1 MLRHGL
7 KNALIP
13 IVTVVGVQAG
23 YLLGGAVLTETVFA
37 WPGVGTLMVQGIL
50 ARDFPLVQGCVL
62 VVALASSSS
71 TWRSTAL
78 RVARSTHPLRVSG
91 LSVASPASTTHARAA
106 ARTLRALG
114 RIARAIGWPCGWAR
128 LLAVARGR
136 RAWLAAA
143 RPGHGGH
150 TESPA
155 AAADP
160 GSSRSGT
167 DEFGRDLLAR
177 LVWGA
182 RVSLL
187 AGVATAA
194 ASMVVGVTLGILG
207 GFYTGW
213 VETVVMR
220 LTDILMAFPYILLAI
235 AIVAGLGPGLRNAMI
250 AIAIVGFPIYTRL
263 VRSIVLSLRE
273 REFVEAARAL
283 GATDP
288 VMLGRHILPHLL
300 SPVIVAF
307 SLDVGAKILA
317 TAGLSFLG
325 LGTQPPTADWG
336 SMLATGRQF
345 VILSPHVVLLP
356 GLAIFVIV
364 LALNLVGD
372 ALRDLLD
379 PRAAVR

>member
-1 MLRHGL
+1 MNRRWARHRL
-7 KNALIP
+7 ALLALI
-13 IVTVVGVQAG
+13 VLAGVV
-23 YLLGGAVLTETVFA
+23 
-37 WPGVGTLMVQGIL
+37 
-50 ARDFPLVQGCVL
+50 
-62 VVALASSSS
+62 
-71 TWRSTAL
+71 
-78 RVARSTHPLRVSG
+78 
-91 LSVASPASTTHARAA
+91 
-106 ARTLRALG
+106 
-114 RIARAIGWPCGWAR
+114 
-128 LLAVARGR
+128 
-136 RAWLAAA
+136 LAAGLA
-143 RPGHGGH
+143 PYLPLADPDAVDTVQRLKPPLTPGHLL
-150 TESPA
+150 
-155 AAADP
+155 
-160 GSSRSGT
+160 GT
-167 DEFGRDLLAR
+167 DEFGRDLLSR

-187 AGVATAA
+187 AGAATAA
-194 ASMVVGVTLGILG
+194 AAMLIGVLLGVLSG
-207 GFYTGW
+207 YYSGW
-213 VETVVMR
+213 PETVIMR

-263 VRSIVLSLRE
+263 VRGIVLSVRG

-283 GATDP
+283 GSTDRLIL
-288 VMLGRHILPHLL
+288 VRHIVPQLL

-379 PRAAVR
+379 PRAYSS

>member
-1 MLRHGL
+1 MNRRWARNQLAL
-7 KNALIP
+7 LALI
-13 IVTVVGVQAG
+13 VLAGVV
-23 YLLGGAVLTETVFA
+23 
-37 WPGVGTLMVQGIL
+37 
-50 ARDFPLVQGCVL
+50 
-62 VVALASSSS
+62 
-71 TWRSTAL
+71 
-78 RVARSTHPLRVSG
+78 
-91 LSVASPASTTHARAA
+91 
-106 ARTLRALG
+106 
-114 RIARAIGWPCGWAR
+114 
-128 LLAVARGR
+128 
-136 RAWLAAA
+136 LAACLA
-143 RPGHGGH
+143 PYLPLADPDAVDTVQRLKPPFTPGHLL
-150 TESPA
+150 
-155 AAADP
+155 
-160 GSSRSGT
+160 GT
-167 DEFGRDLLAR
+167 DEFGRDLLSR

-187 AGVATAA
+187 AGAATAA
-194 ASMVVGVTLGILG
+194 AAMLIGVLLGVLSG
-207 GFYTGW
+207 YYSGW
-213 VETVVMR
+213 PETVIMR

-263 VRSIVLSLRE
+263 VRSIVLSVRG

-283 GATDP
+283 GSTDRLIL
-288 VMLGRHILPHLL
+288 VRHVVPQLL

-345 VILSPHVVLLP
+345 VVLSPHVVLLP

-372 ALRDLLD
+372 ALRDFLD
-379 PRAAVR
+379 PRTYSS

>member
-1 MLRHGL
+1 MNETSSAGDIRATTVSAVAERAAGRVPQRRSLARHAGRNRL
-7 KNALIP
+7 AL
-13 IVTVVGVQAG
+13 VAALTLLAAVGVA
-23 YLLGGAVLTETVFA
+23 
-37 WPGVGTLMVQGIL
+37 
-50 ARDFPLVQGCVL
+50 
-62 VVALASSSS
+62 
-71 TWRSTAL
+71 
-78 RVARSTHPLRVSG
+78 
-91 LSVASPASTTHARAA
+91 
-106 ARTLRALG
+106 
-114 RIARAIGWPCGWAR
+114 
-128 LLAVARGR
+128 LLAP
-136 RAWLAAA
+136 WLPLSDPDAVDTPNRL
-143 RPGHGGH
+143 RPPLTTGHQL
-150 TESPA
+150 
-155 AAADP
+155 
-160 GSSRSGT
+160 GT

-187 AGVATAA
+187 AGVATASA
-194 ASMVVGVTLGILG
+194 AMLVGVMLGILG

-213 VETVVMR
+213 IETAVMR
-220 LTDILMAFPYILLAI
+220 LTDVLMAFPYILLAI

-250 AIAIVGFPIYTRL
+250 AIAIVGFPFYTRL
-263 VRSIVLSLRE
+263 VRGVVLSLRE

-283 GATDP
+283 GATDS
-288 VMLGRHILPHLL
+288 LILARHVLPHLL

-325 LGTQPPTADWG
+325 LGSQPPTADWG

-356 GLAIFVIV
+356 GLAIFAVV

-379 PRAAVR
+379 PRAQAR

>member
-1 MLRHGL
+1 MSRR
-7 KNALIP
+7 
-13 IVTVVGVQAG
+13 
-23 YLLGGAVLTETVFA
+23 LT
-37 WPGVGTLMVQGIL
+37 GNRL
-50 ARDFPLVQGCVL
+50 A
-62 VVALASSSS
+62 VVAFLVILGTVGA
-71 TWRSTAL
+71 AL
-78 RVARSTHPLRVSG
+78 FAPYLPLSDPDTVDTPNR
-91 LSVASPASTTHARAA
+91 
-106 ARTLRALG
+106 LRPPLT
-114 RIARAIGWPCGWAR
+114 
-128 LLAVARGR
+128 
-136 RAWLAAA
+136 
-143 RPGHGGH
+143 PGHWL
-150 TESPA
+150 
-155 AAADP
+155 
-160 GSSRSGT
+160 GT

-182 RVSLL
+182 RVSLV
-187 AGVATAA
+187 AGAATAA
-194 ASMVVGVTLGILG
+194 AAMLIGVVLGVFG
-207 GFYTGW
+207 GYYTGW
-213 VETVVMR
+213 SETVIMR

-250 AIAIVGFPIYTRL
+250 AITIVGFPIYTRL
-263 VRSIVLSLRE
+263 VRGIVLSVRE

-283 GATDP
+283 GSTDRLIL
-288 VMLGRHILPHLL
+288 VRHIVPQLL
-300 SPVIVAF
+300 SPVVVAF

-379 PRAAVR
+379 PRTYAR

>member
-1 MLRHGL
+1 MSRRFGRSRLAVL
-7 KNALIP
+7 ATLVI
-13 IVTVVGVQAG
+13 VGV
-23 YLLGGAVLTETVFA
+23 VL
-37 WPGVGTLMVQGIL
+37 
-50 ARDFPLVQGCVL
+50 
-62 VVALASSSS
+62 
-71 TWRSTAL
+71 
-78 RVARSTHPLRVSG
+78 
-91 LSVASPASTTHARAA
+91 AA
-106 ARTLRALG
+106 
-114 RIARAIGWPCGWAR
+114 
-128 LLAVARGR
+128 LLAPY
-136 RAWLAAA
+136 L
-143 RPGHGGH
+143 PL
-150 TESPA
+150 
-155 AAADP
+155 ADP
-160 GSSRSGT
+160 DTVDTPNRLSPPLTAGHFLGT
-167 DEFGRDLLAR
+167 DEFGRDLLSR

-182 RVSLL
+182 RISLL
-187 AGVATAA
+187 AGAATAA
-194 ASMVVGVTLGILG
+194 AAMLFGVVLGVFG
-207 GFYTGW
+207 GYYSGW
-213 VETVVMR
+213 PEAVIMR

-263 VRSIVLSLRE
+263 VRGIVLSVRG

-283 GATDP
+283 GSPDRLILA
-288 VMLGRHILPHLL
+288 RHIVPQLI
-300 SPVIVAF
+300 SPVVVAF

-379 PRAAVR
+379 PRTYLR

>member
-1 MLRHGL
+1 VSVRAADVGRPG
-7 KNALIP
+7 AL
-13 IVTVVGVQAG
+13 
-23 YLLGGAVLTETVFA
+23 
-37 WPGVGTLMVQGIL
+37 
-50 ARDFPLVQGCVL
+50 
-62 VVALASSSS
+62 
-71 TWRSTAL
+71 
-78 RVARSTHPLRVSG
+78 
-91 LSVASPASTTHARAA
+91 ARAA
-106 ARTLRALG
+106 PAPTLSRAL
-114 RIARAIGWPCGWAR
+114 AR
-128 LLAVARGR
+128 LARRNRLAV
-136 RAWLAAA
+136 LAALSLVA
-143 RPGHGGH
+143 AVGLALAAPWLPLLDPDAVDTVKRLGPPLTPGH
-150 TESPA
+150 PL
-155 AAADP
+155 
-160 GSSRSGT
+160 GT

-187 AGVATAA
+187 AGVGTAA
-194 ASMVVGVTLGILG
+194 AAMLIGVGLGILG

-213 VETVVMR
+213 IENLVMR

-263 VRSIVLSLRE
+263 VRGIVLSLRE

-283 GATDP
+283 GANDA
-288 VMLGRHILPHLL
+288 VVLGRHVLPHLL

-379 PRAAVR
+379 PRAGQR

>member
-1 MLRHGL
+1 MNRRWARNQLAL
-7 KNALIP
+7 LALI
-13 IVTVVGVQAG
+13 
-23 YLLGGAVLTETVFA
+23 VLT
-37 WPGVGTLMVQGIL
+37 GVV
-50 ARDFPLVQGCVL
+50 
-62 VVALASSSS
+62 
-71 TWRSTAL
+71 
-78 RVARSTHPLRVSG
+78 
-91 LSVASPASTTHARAA
+91 
-106 ARTLRALG
+106 
-114 RIARAIGWPCGWAR
+114 
-128 LLAVARGR
+128 
-136 RAWLAAA
+136 LAAA
-143 RPGHGGH
+143 LAPYLPLADPDTVDTVQRLKPPFTPGHLL
-150 TESPA
+150 
-155 AAADP
+155 
-160 GSSRSGT
+160 GT
-167 DEFGRDLLAR
+167 DEFGRDLLSR

-187 AGVATAA
+187 AGAATAA
-194 ASMVVGVTLGILG
+194 AAMLIGVLLGVLSG
-207 GFYTGW
+207 YYAGW
-213 VETVVMR
+213 PETVIMR

-263 VRSIVLSLRE
+263 VRGIVLSVRG

-283 GATDP
+283 GSTDR
-288 VMLGRHILPHLL
+288 LILARHIVPQLL

-372 ALRDLLD
+372 ALRDFLD
-379 PRAAVR
+379 PRSYSS